1 MELIFLGGII
11 MKKGFVIATVAMSLG
26 IIAPLSQVVT
36 STPVSAK
43 TTSHSY
49 VTTTSNSISV
59 TNIRKGS
66 TVVLKNNM
74 GQTIATKTAA
84 NAGTVTFNLGT
95 QQVNRLTKT
104 DTLAIKLSSGY
115 KFNISFNFINYR
127 TPASNKFVAGIPTE
141 LQGHWQ
147 AKLGYFTG
155 HWNMTSNRST
165 LTVNDPQILNNVQY
179 KNLGNHTYVLKG
191 TESYYSNGSTIQYTV
206 KKVSNNHLTLTTANG
221 VSQWY
226 K

>member
-66 TVVLKNNM
+66 TVVLKIIWDKLLQLKQLLM
-74 GQTIATKTAA
+74 LGQ
-84 NAGTVTFNLGT
+84 
-95 QQVNRLTKT
+95 
-104 DTLAIKLSSGY
+104 S
-115 KFNISFNFINYR
+115 
-127 TPASNKFVAGIPTE
+127 
-141 LQGHWQ
+141 
-147 AKLGYFTG
+147 
-155 HWNMTSNRST
+155 
-165 LTVNDPQILNNVQY
+165 
-179 KNLGNHTYVLKG
+179 
-191 TESYYSNGSTIQYTV
+191 
-206 KKVSNNHLTLTTANG
+206 HLI
-221 VSQWY
+221 
-226 K
+226 